1 MIKLKRILLLPVI
14 LLLFIFNSCQYDDIE
29 SDKYKRP
36 EWLAGKVYT
45 QIKEEPN
52 LSVFARCIELTG
64 YDTIIDVSGSYTVIA
79 PSNEAFEVWLNEN
92 NYNDVEDIPLHRLNS
107 LVSYH
112 ILQNPWTRNQ
122 LRSLDVFGW
131 IDTLDRF
138 NNQPAGFKRQ
148 TLLRDGNRKYGIAS
162 KGPRTADQE
171 NFMIVDTTTTNFH
184 RKVFTDSRKYMPV
197 FFQEY
202 FDIYDLD
209 GGDYEFYFDR
219 PFSGGNNIHFA
230 GARVEGDEIFAENG
244 FVYIVDRV
252 VEPLSN
258 AYQIL
263 SDNNSS
269 NSYSAFFEL
278 LNQFPVFNYDQQET
292 LRQTG
297 AQEGLQVDSLFNLGF
312 PELVFNVASER
323 TQPPRGTFGLPE
335 NVTIRYHHGT
345 LAPENKAFED
355 FISEYIEVSGGWG
368 SLEQTPDFI
377 KQIIV
382 NSYLSFNTIY
392 PTDLSKGFFNGEGDL
407 VTLDQSNIIQKEF
420 GSNSTFI
427 GLNEA
432 IVPRAFKSVTGPV
445 YLQRGYEKV
454 MFAIEQAGLLPA
466 LKRRNEH
473 YMFFVERDLNT
484 SIDSS
489 LVYNRF
495 RDEFS
500 VFEILGPG
508 SYDEYKL
515 AKSDLRTLLLNHI
528 AVGQPEGL
536 ARKEFIRNLAG
547 NFIKVNN
554 ETGEYSGT
562 GTTTFGFRGT
572 EEMPNFPTVIST
584 NADNGTTYD
593 IDNWFSF
600 SSANMFTRISS
611 GYPKFHALL
620 KKAGLSLDQQFRY
633 SFISDSDS
641 YTVFVPSDEAID
653 EVAPYLNGLSVDEL
667 KKVLLLHFVR
677 GNMIFTD
684 GKKESAYYETVRVDE
699 SSTPFSTR
707 FTQIYIQPGIDVIR
721 LRDNNG
727 GNNLEI
733 NESDFTNI
741 LTGINTSTEADV
753 FPVINT
759 NAVIH
764 EIDKVLFK
772 EELDT
777 K

>member
-14 LLLFIFNSCQYDDIE
+14 LMLSMLNSCQYDDIL
-29 SDKYKRP
+29 SDKYDRP

-45 QIKEEPN
+45 QIKEQPN

-79 PSNEAFEVWLNEN
+79 PSNEAFEVWLNDN
-92 NYNDVEDIPLHRLNS
+92 NYNDVEDIPLQRLNR

-112 ILQNPWTRNQ
+112 IIQNPWTKNQ

-148 TLLRDGNRKYGIAS
+148 TFLREENRKYGIAS
-162 KGPRTADQE
+162 KGPGTAGQE
-171 NFMIVDTTTTNFH
+171 NFMIVDTTSTNFH
-184 RKVFTDSRKYMPV
+184 RKAFTTSRKYIPV
-197 FFQEY
+197 FYQEY

-219 PFSGGNNIHFA
+219 PFSGGDNIHFA
-230 GARVEGDEIFAENG
+230 GARVDGDEIFAENG
-244 FVYIVDRV
+244 FVYVVDRV
-252 VEPLSN
+252 VDPLPN

-278 LNQFPVFNYDQQET
+278 LNQFPVFSYNQQET
-292 LRQTG
+292 LRQPG
-297 AQEGLQVDSLFNLGF
+297 AQQGLQVDSLFNLSF
-312 PELVFNVASER
+312 PELVFNIASER
-323 TQPPRGTFGLPE
+323 TQPPKGTFGLPE

-345 LAPENKAFED
+345 LAPENTVFED
-355 FISEYIEVSGGWG
+355 FVNEYIKIPGGWG
-368 SLEQTPDFI
+368 SLEQTPDHI
-377 KQIIV
+377 KNIIV
-382 NSYLSFNTIY
+382 NSHLSFNAIY

-407 VTLDQSNIIQKEF
+407 VTIDQSNIIQKQF

-454 MFAIEQAGLLPA
+454 MIAIEQAGLLPA
-466 LKRRNEH
+466 LKRRNEN
-473 YMFFVERDLNT
+473 YMFFIESDINT

-500 VFEILGPG
+500 VFEILDLED
-508 SYDEYKL
+508 YTEYKL
-515 AKSDLRTLLLNHI
+515 GKSDLRTLLLNHI
-528 AVGQPEGL
+528 AIGQPEGL
-536 ARKEFIRNLAG
+536 ARKEFIPNLAG
-547 NFIKVNN
+547 NFIVVNN

-562 GTTTFGFRGT
+562 GPTTFGFRGQQQ
-572 EEMPNFPTVIST
+572 MPNFPRVTST
-584 NADNGTTYD
+584 NTDNGTTYD
-593 IDNWFSF
+593 IDNWFTF
-600 SSANMFTRISS
+600 SSTPLFARISS
-611 GYPKFHALL
+611 SYPKFHALL
-620 KKAGLSLDQQFRY
+620 RKAGLSLDQQFRY

-641 YTVFVPSDEAID
+641 YTVFIPSDEAID
-653 EVAPYLNGLSVDEL
+653 AVAPYLNGLSVDEL
-667 KKVLLLHFVR
+667 RSVLLLHFVR

-684 GKKESAYYETVRVDE
+684 GKKESDYYETVRVDE
-699 SSTPFSTR
+699 SSTPFTTLY
-707 FTQIYIQPGIDVIR
+707 TQIYIQPGIDVIR
-721 LRDNNG
+721 IRDNNG
-727 GNNLEI
+727 GNNVEI
-733 NESDFTNI
+733 NESNITNI
-741 LTGINTSTEADV
+741 LTGVNTSTDSDV